1 MMEASL
7 GVTNQPMALLR
18 KKPLVTI
25 VLPGEGKIDILV
37 AWFLVVFEKEVTEIL
52 CYSLFTFLLSKA
64 RQANGNL
71 K

>member
-52 CYSLFTFLLSKA
+52 CYSLFTFFTEQGKT
-64 RQANGNL
+64 G
-71 K
+71 KTEI